1 MLHCS
6 TLQHKSKEDW
16 KTWIVTKEDY
26 DRAVAS
32 GIGWVLFEDLPL
44 SWEEA
49 KEIIEKEK
57 NNGRYTFD

>member
-6 TLQHKSKEDW
+6 TLQRKSKEDW

-57 NNGRYTFD
+57 AVE